1 MSWRYTPYILPLLLA
16 AGISGLLAFSAWRN
30 RQRRGSE
37 SFILLTLTV
46 VFWSLVYAVQL
57 GCTEL
62 KEKIF
67 WTNLLYLGITLAP
80 AAWLLFTLQYTGQ
93 AHRIT
98 RRMLLLLAI
107 EPLLTLLIAFTDPWH
122 HLFRSHVGL
131 NNQGNLLTLEAD
143 FAIGFWIHTVYS
155 YTLLLVGNIILV
167 RAYLHAPRLYR
178 RQTIALLIAALAPWV
193 SNALYLTGYS
203 PLAPLDITPF
213 AFTITVMALG
223 WGVLRLQLLDV
234 VPVARVAV
242 IESMQDGVIVLD
254 EQNRVVDINPAAQEI
269 TGHSDADIVG
279 QPAQKIFGAYPDLMA
294 RYSKTDRT
302 QDEVVLTVD
311 GQERIY
317 DLRISPLFNRRPR
330 PIGRLIVLRDITE
343 EQEAAQERERLIA
356 ELNAFSHT
364 VAHDLKT
371 PLTAMIASAEILE
384 KRGAGN
390 LAPSEQRNVQMLN
403 QSARKMNNIVD
414 ELLLL
419 AGVRRRKEI
428 QIKPLEMDAILAEA
442 LQRLSYLIETHNAE
456 IVAPEQWPP
465 ARGYAPWIEEVWVN
479 YISNAIKYGGHP
491 PRVELGADLQEN
503 HVRFWVRDNGKGL
516 TESAQRRLFTPFTRL
531 GQIKAEGHGL
541 GLSIVQRIV
550 TRLDGEVGVE
560 SQKGQG
566 SVFSFTLPT
575 ADR

>member
-1 MSWRYTPYILPLLLA
+1 
-16 AGISGLLAFSAWRN
+16 
-30 RQRRGSE
+30 
-37 SFILLTLTV
+37 
-46 VFWSLVYAVQL
+46 
-57 GCTEL
+57 
-62 KEKIF
+62 
-67 WTNLLYLGITLAP
+67 
-80 AAWLLFTLQYTGQ
+80 
-93 AHRIT
+93 
-98 RRMLLLLAI
+98 
-107 EPLLTLLIAFTDPWH
+107 
-122 HLFRSHVGL
+122 
-131 NNQGNLLTLEAD
+131 
-143 FAIGFWIHTVYS
+143 
-155 YTLLLVGNIILV
+155 
-167 RAYLHAPRLYR
+167 
-178 RQTIALLIAALAPWV
+178 
-193 SNALYLTGYS
+193 
-203 PLAPLDITPF
+203 
-213 AFTITVMALG
+213 
-223 WGVLRLQLLDV
+223 
-234 VPVARVAV
+234 
-242 IESMQDGVIVLD
+242 
-254 EQNRVVDINPAAQEI
+254 
-269 TGHSDADIVG
+269 
-279 QPAQKIFGAYPDLMA
+279 MA